1 MNLPL
6 AYIDTSAL
14 LKRFVEEAHSL
25 EMEAFLMTGS
35 HRCVLSS
42 LSLTEMKSVF
52 RRRQRDPN
60 LTQQISPQASQQA
73 TSQVL
78 LELAQGSWH
87 FQTISEAIF
96 SFAAELIDQ
105 VQTQLGT
112 LDALH
117 LACAKTARCSLMVSA
132 DKQLLKASQEAGLEI
147 LDLS

>member
-1 MNLPL
+1 MTRPL

-14 LKRFVEEAHSL
+14 LKRFIEEAHSL
-25 EMEAFLMTGS
+25 EMETFLMADS

-42 LSLTEMKSVF
+42 LSLTEMKSVL

-60 LTQQISPQASQQA
+60 LAQQISLQASQQA
-73 TSQVL
+73 TSQVI

-87 FQTISEAIF
+87 FQAISEAIF
-96 SFAAELIDQ
+96 SFATDLIDQ
-105 VQTQLGT
+105 IQTQLGT

-132 DKQLLKASQEAGLEI
+132 DKQLLKASREAGLEI

>member
-1 MNLPL
+1 MSRPM

-14 LKRFVEEAHSL
+14 VKRFVTEANSL
-25 EMEAFLMTGS
+25 AMETFLMTGS

-42 LSLTEMKSVF
+42 LSLTELKTVL

-60 LTQQISPQASQQA
+60 LTQQITLQTAQQA
-73 TSQVL
+73 YTQVL
-78 LELAQGSWH
+78 MELAQSTWH
-87 FQTISEAIF
+87 FQPVAESIF
-96 SFAAELIDQ
+96 TYAGELVDQ
-105 VQTQLGT
+105 LATQLGA

-132 DKQLLKASQEAGLEI
+132 DKQLLRASSELGLQT

>member
-52 RRRQRDPN
+52 RRRQRDPH
-60 LTQQISPQASQQA
+60 LTQKISPQASQQA
-73 TSQVL
+73 TSQVM

-96 SFAAELIDQ
+96 SFATELIDQ
-105 VQTQLGT
+105 IQTQLGT